1 MELDP
6 QLENLLIRAAGMGAS
21 DLHLTVGI
29 PPAVRV
35 NNELVIL
42 EDESKLLPADTERL
56 LLGIM
61 DEDHLAAFRAE
72 GEVDF
77 AFGMAKTGRF
87 RVNVYRQRGTVS
99 AAIRVMSGAIPK
111 PEELLLPQSETQHS
125 HKKFCCPA

>member
-35 NNELVIL
+35 NNELIIL
-42 EDESKLLPADTERL
+42 EDESRLLPADTERL

-61 DEDHLAAFRAE
+61 DEDHLAAFRTEAARNDVCCNSCDE
-72 GEVDF
+72 RRHSEAGGASF
-77 AFGMAKTGRF
+77 AA
-87 RVNVYRQRGTVS
+87 VCY
-99 AAIRVMSGAIPK
+99 
-111 PEELLLPQSETQHS
+111 
-125 HKKFCCPA
+125 